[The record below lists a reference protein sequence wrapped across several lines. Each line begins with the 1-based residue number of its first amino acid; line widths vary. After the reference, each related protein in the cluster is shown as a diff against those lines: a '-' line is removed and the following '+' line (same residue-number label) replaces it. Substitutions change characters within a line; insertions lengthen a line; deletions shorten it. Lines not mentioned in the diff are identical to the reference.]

1 MTCAPNRLIRRT
13 LFGLGIICAAS
24 LLGPIDTASAEAPK
38 KLTLYTASFPG
49 FAGAEE
55 PNPGILVELARIAG
69 EKTGYSIEQKVVP
82 WARAIKLARTEKN
95 ALISGF
101 TRLESREHNFA
112 WIVRQLTLKNAFIS
126 LDRAVNS
133 YEDARKLSAIGV
145 HRATSYEVELEER
158 GFENIRSFSNP
169 DRIIKFFDGGRIDAW
184 FGSIHEF
191 TKRLEGISPAQRKRI
206 VIGKPVLT
214 EEQWLAGPKHL
225 SPKVIEDLNYGTR
238 WVIEQGHRERLI
250 KKHFGDLH

>member
-1 MTCAPNRLIRRT
+1 MTYAPRRLITRT
-13 LFGLGIICAAS
+13 IFGVGLVAAA
-24 LLGPIDTASAEAPK
+24 LLTVTAGTASADVEK

-49 FAGAEE
+49 FAGAAE
-55 PNPGILVELARIAG
+55 PNPGILVELARIAA
-69 EKTGYSIEQKVVP
+69 EKTGYSLEQKVVP
-82 WARAIKLARTEKN
+82 WARAIKLARTEDN
-95 ALISGF
+95 VLISGF
-101 TRLESREHNFA
+101 TRLESRENNFS

-133 YEDARKLSAIGV
+133 YEEARKLSAIGV

-191 TKRLEGISPAQRKRI
+191 TKRLQILSPEKRKRFI
-206 VIGKPVLT
+206 IGEPILT
-214 EEQWLAGPKHL
+214 EELWLAGPKHL
-225 SPKVIEDLNYGTR
+225 SPKIIEDLNYGTR
-238 WVIEQGHRERLI
+238 LAIEEGHRDRLM
-250 KKHFGDLH
+250 KKYFGDLQ